1 MHKPIRDD
9 AGNRLFDAVYNPDGS
24 IALELKIARQRLVIT
39 LDAARA
45 QIEEGQRE
53 AEKIATSQ
61 TATTKTKKR

>member
-39 LDAARA
+39 LDAVRA

-53 AEKIATSQ
+53 AEQIA
-61 TATTKTKKR
+61 AAAKNKKR

>member
-1 MHKPIRDD
+1 MHKPIRDN

-39 LDAARA
+39 LDAVRA

-53 AEKIATSQ
+53 AEQFAAARSAAT
-61 TATTKTKKR
+61 KNKKR

>member
-39 LDAARA
+39 LDAVRA

-53 AEKIATSQ
+53 AEQMA
-61 TATTKTKKR
+61 AAAYNKKR

>member
-39 LDAARA
+39 LDAVRA
-45 QIEEGQRE
+45 QIEEGLRE
-53 AEKIATSQ
+53 ATQIAASQ
-61 TATTKTKKR
+61 VAATKNKKR

>member
-39 LDAARA
+39 LDAVRA

-53 AEKIATSQ
+53 AEQIAAAQ
-61 TATTKTKKR
+61 AAATKNKKR

>member
-39 LDAARA
+39 LDAVRA

-53 AEKIATSQ
+53 AAQIAASQ
-61 TATTKTKKR
+61 AAATKNKKR

>member
-24 IALELKIARQRLVIT
+24 IDIELKIARQKLVIT
-39 LDAARA
+39 LDAVRA

-53 AEKIATSQ
+53 AKKIAANQ